1 MEVIVNEHGSDCYLL
16 LLDASKAFDRVEYIK
31 LFRTLRDRKMCP
43 VVLRLIMNMYINQS
57 IQVKWNSIVS
67 AKCYISNGVKQS
79 GCISPTFFSVY
90 LNRLIETLRKNN
102 IGCRYGSEFMGVY
115 CYADDL
121 SLLCPSFTGI
131 KEMLRTCELYAEEHK
146 ILFNAKKSQLL
157 HFTKSSKSKDPQLFM
172 NDGSIIP
179 YVDTCNHLGNTIS
192 IKSDKIILDNAI
204 NDLYMRTN
212 CLVSDFSF
220 SECSTLSHLFN
231 TYCMNIYGSPLWK
244 YYDKKLLELFYVAW
258 RKSLRRVWNISNV
271 THNNLLP
278 YIHNCH
284 PIEVIL
290 EKRCIK
296 FVWSLFNS
304 NYALY
309 SNILRLSLQNGNSTM
324 GENVRYLM
332 HKYGIVNSDWSQN
345 INILYSKIESYSNR
359 LLNIEHKCTGSV
371 IRELCETRD
380 SCNTQFFER
389 KELLYLIE
397 MLCTN

>member
-1 MEVIVNEHGSDCYLL
+1 MTIHLKY
-16 LLDASKAFDRVEYIK
+16 
-31 LFRTLRDRKMCP
+31 
-43 VVLRLIMNMYINQS
+43 
-57 IQVKWNSIVS
+57 
-67 AKCYISNGVKQS
+67 
-79 GCISPTFFSVY
+79 
-90 LNRLIETLRKNN
+90 
-102 IGCRYGSEFMGVY
+102 
-115 CYADDL
+115 

-192 IKSDKIILDNAI
+192 IKSDKIILDNAV

-212 CLVSDFSF
+212 CLLSDFSF

-271 THNNLLP
+271 THNILLP

-290 EKRCIK
+290 KKRCIK

-345 INILYSKIESYSNR
+345 INILYSKGESYSNR

-371 IRELCETRD
+371 IRELCETRH

-397 MLCTN
+397 MLCAN